1 MLRAA
6 VGLAIGAL
14 VGLAI
19 VGLVVL
25 AKFGPLVNTPR
36 SIHGILIVVLIAL
49 PTLTGILV
57 GYFSRRPS

>member
-6 VGLAIGAL
+6 MGLAIGAV

-25 AKFGPLVNTPR
+25 TKFGPLVNTSR
-36 SIHGILIVVLIAL
+36 SIHGILIVGLVAL
-49 PTLTGILV
+49 PAIAGALV
-57 GYFSRRPS
+57 GYFSRRPY